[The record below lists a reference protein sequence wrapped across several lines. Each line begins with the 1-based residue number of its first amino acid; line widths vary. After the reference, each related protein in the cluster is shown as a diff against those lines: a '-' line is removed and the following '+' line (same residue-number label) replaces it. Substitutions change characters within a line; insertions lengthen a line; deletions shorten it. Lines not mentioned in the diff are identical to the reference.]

1 MRGHYNVTGFGNVCA
16 WETGFVNAV
25 DMSRGVP
32 YYNPGETCSNDLL
45 MREEIDAAMII
56 AGDAGAH
63 FPSQSIARMGKVP
76 VIQVDPFHNPTTEMA
91 NIVIPTKV
99 SGVELEGTA
108 YRMDGVSLRMRKV
121 VDVDFPSDEEV
132 LDKIIAKV
140 REIKGASS

>member
-1 MRGHYNVTGFGNVCA
+1 
-16 WETGFVNAV
+16 
-25 DMSRGVP
+25 
-32 YYNPGETCSNDLL
+32 
-45 MREEIDAAMII
+45 
-56 AGDAGAH
+56 
-63 FPSQSIARMGKVP
+63 VP

-108 YRMDGVSLRMRKV
+108 YRMDSVSLRMRKL

-132 LDKIIAKV
+132 LDKIIAKI